1 MVRDCKRYVK
11 YGGPCSGLAV
21 SQRGSLF
28 IVEGPCGGVGLMR
41 LRPWPRQLCHHFAV
55 RCGRLR
61 CGVAGAAGV
70 AFLWAWVAPRG
81 GPWRSCCVVVRSR
94 SRALRRGR
102 LDSLR
107 PSVLESTRCV
117 CVCFLGHPLLGFAQP
132 RGRCVLATPLFL
144 SRRLA
149 ALAFS
154 WWRASAPSLC
164 CSLLHRPVLGV
175 ALFFSRCFWRLWPP
189 LGATSFCSRC
199 PWRPW
204 PPLGSAP
211 LLLRCVCGRGPLLVL
226 RPSSRAARRP

>member
-1 MVRDCKRYVK
+1 MWRGRLDAPEAMATAPMSPFRRPLWQAALWCGW
-11 YGGPCSGLAV
+11 GGW
-21 SQRGSLF
+21 GSLF
-28 IVEGPCGGVGLMR
+28 VGLGCA
-41 LRPWPRQLCHHFAV
+41 Q
-55 RCGRLR
+55 
-61 CGVAGAAGV
+61 
-70 AFLWAWVAPRG
+70 G

-211 LLLRCVCGRGPLLVL
+211 LLLRCVCGLGPLLVL

>member
-81 GPWRSCCVVVRSR
+81 G
-94 SRALRRGR
+94 
-102 LDSLR
+102 
-107 PSVLESTRCV
+107 
-117 CVCFLGHPLLGFAQP
+117 LGG
-132 RGRCVLATPLFL
+132 
-144 SRRLA
+144 LA
-149 ALAFS
+149 A
-154 WWRASAPSLC
+154 WWSVR
-164 CSLLHRPVLGV
+164 
-175 ALFFSRCFWRLWPP
+175 
-189 LGATSFCSRC
+189 
-199 PWRPW
+199 
-204 PPLGSAP
+204 
-211 LLLRCVCGRGPLLVL
+211 GRGPFGEGGLI
-226 RPSSRAARRP
+226 P